1 MSLYGLV
8 ICGGEST
15 RMGTDKSL
23 LVYYQKPQ
31 HEHVA
36 DLLAPLCEH
45 VILCCNAEQYK
56 TFRTGYPKLADLP
69 EFAGAGPMSGL
80 LTAFEAFPGND
91 FLVAGCD
98 YPYLTTD
105 ELANF
110 LHHTDKDLPAS
121 AFYNQNAFYEP
132 LLGWYSR
139 SAGDALL
146 KTFKNGSRSLQRFL
160 QAENAGKY
168 RPMSERTMLSVDTM
182 EDFRAVRQ
190 ALAADNDFQNENQFD
205 NQP

>member
-31 HEHVA
+31 YEHVA

-45 VILCCNAEQYK
+45 VVVCCNAEQHR
-56 TFRTGYPKLADLP
+56 TFRTSYPKLADLP
-69 EFAGAGPMSGL
+69 RFAGAGPMTAL
-80 LTAFEAFPGND
+80 LTAFAAFPGND

-110 LHHTDKDLPAS
+110 LHYTNKDLPAS

-146 KTFKNGSRSLQRFL
+146 NAFENGSHSLQRFL
-160 QAENAGKY
+160 QGNSAGKY
-168 RPMSERTMLSVDTM
+168 QPVSAQTMQSVDTI
-182 EDFRAVRQ
+182 DDYRAVKH
-190 ALAADNDFQNENQFD
+190 ALEVNKDFENGNQPD
-205 NQP
+205 NQS

>member
-23 LVYYQKPQ
+23 LVYYRKPQ
-31 HEHVA
+31 HDHVA
-36 DLLAPLCEH
+36 DLLAPLCER
-45 VILCCNAEQYK
+45 VILCCNAEQHK
-56 TFRTGYPKLADLP
+56 TFRTEYPKLTDLP
-69 EFAGAGPMSGL
+69 QFTGTGPMSGL
-80 LTAFEAFPGND
+80 LTAFETFPGND

-98 YPYLTTD
+98 YPYLTTG

-110 LHHTDKDLPAS
+110 LHNTDKDLLAA

-146 KTFKNGSRSLQRFL
+146 KTFKNGSSSLQRFL
-160 QAENAGKY
+160 QAENVGKY
-168 RPMSERTMLSVDTM
+168 RPMSERTMWSVDTM
-182 EDFRAVRQ
+182 EDFRAVKQ
-190 ALAADNDFQNENQFD
+190 ALAADNDI
-205 NQP
+205 

>member
-31 HEHVA
+31 YEHVA

-45 VILCCNAEQYK
+45 VIICCNDEQFRNIRSAYK
-56 TFRTGYPKLADLP
+56 KLPDNP
-69 EFAGAGPMSGL
+69 TYGNAGPMTGL
-80 LTAFEAFPGND
+80 LTAYDAFPGND

-110 LHHTDKDLPAS
+110 LQGIDKDLPAA
-121 AFYNQNAFYEP
+121 AFYDGKAFYEP
-132 LLGWYSR
+132 LLAWYAHR
-139 SAGDALL
+139 AAPLL
-146 KTFKNGSRSLQRFL
+146 AKAYAEGYTTLQGFL
-160 QAENAGKY
+160 HQNKAGKH
-168 RPMSERTMLSVDTM
+168 RPESALTVRSVDTQEAYRTVKRAL
-182 EDFRAVRQ
+182 EDMNRQ
-190 ALAADNDFQNENQFD
+190 NGKQFNDI
-205 NQP
+205 P

>member
-31 HEHVA
+31 YEHVA
-36 DLLAPLCEH
+36 DLLAPLCER
-45 VILCCNAEQYK
+45 VILCCNVEQFK

-69 EFAGAGPMSGL
+69 HYVGAGPMSGL
-80 LTAFEAFPGND
+80 LSAFETFPGND

-98 YPYLTTD
+98 YPYLTTS

-110 LHHTDKDLPAS
+110 LHHADKDLPTA
-121 AFYNQNAFYEP
+121 AFYNESGFYEP

-139 SAGDALL
+139 LAGNAL
-146 KTFKNGSRSLQRFL
+146 FQAFENSSRSLQRFL
-160 QAENAGKY
+160 EGQNAGKY
-168 RPMSERTMLSVDTM
+168 RPQSANTMQSVDTM
-182 EDFRAVRQ
+182 DEYRAVKH
-190 ALAADNDFQNENQFD
+190 ALEEDKDFENGDPFN

>member
-36 DLLAPLCEH
+36 DLLAPLCER
-45 VILCCNAEQYK
+45 VMLCCNAEQYK
-56 TFRTGYPKLADLP
+56 TFRTSYPKLADLP
-69 EFAGAGPMSGL
+69 GFAGAGPMSGL
-80 LTAFEAFPGND
+80 LSAFETFPDND

-110 LHHTDKDLPAS
+110 LHGTDKDSIAA

-139 SAGDALL
+139 NAGNALL
-146 KTFKNGSRSLQRFL
+146 NAFENSSRSLQRFL
-160 QAENAGKY
+160 QAEHAGQY
-168 RPMSERTMLSVDTM
+168 RPLLEKTMRSVDTM
-182 EDFRAVRQ
+182 DDFRAVKK
-190 ALAADNDFQNENQFD
+190 ALEADNDFQNGNQFD